1 MLILFYQYVT
11 GRLESALIVRDEW
24 LLPVVLETHLVVLET
39 HLNEKIVAAM
49 QGLRGSA
56 ANAFTT

>member
-24 LLPVVLETHLVVLET
+24 LLPVVLETHL
-39 HLNEKIVAAM
+39 NEKILAAM